1 MAVEIP
7 VVIDIDKA
15 FDDAIKKLP
24 SAMRPLKN
32 TIQQLSEELNI
43 ARQLMAEAPIDSK
56 DWQDAAKWVQGLS
69 QSLDV
74 ANDKMRR
81 LAANDGSIK
90 QMTATLAS
98 LNRRW
103 EEMGRSQKRE
113 WHGGLTDE
121 AKKLYEEYKK
131 IAERLK
137 ENRTLAQMWA
147 REQKQAADAA
157 KAQADA
163 LKAAQDKAFMMSSP
177 ANTLGGL
184 QKQESLLRTAIGKT
198 VIGSNEYNGYQKQ
211 LEAVRG
217 AMARAQGQAEALNG
231 TMTRQQGILS
241 RLASQMGAFVSI
253 FTLVRFAKQVRD
265 VTGELEYQR
274 VALSHLIQDEEY
286 GARLFEQIKQAAVES
301 PFRIKELV
309 TYTKSLAAYN
319 IAQQDLFDTMMRLS
333 DISAGL
339 GVSMDRLV
347 LAYGQVRAASVLR
360 GQELRQFTEAGIP
373 LVDLLAEKFT
383 ELNGRVVKSSE
394 VFDLISKRAVSF
406 KMVSEIFEDMTDKGG
421 MFYKMQE
428 QQAETLKGR
437 WEKLKDAFDIGLES
451 IGKTTSFGWQN
462 DAILSLL
469 TSLANN
475 LRVIPKLVNA
485 AAFAWVAYNGA
496 QALFVKTARQGL
508 TLEQQRNIARALAS
522 KQVSTVTA
530 KIYGQV
536 AAESALTKAITAQY
550 TATNFLTRAWAK
562 LRVAMLTNPIGVIA
576 AAISAAIG
584 LFLTFRK
591 KTDDIANSFEEFDK
605 VIEDTSNGLKD
616 FAKTGKLIDR
626 YERLADITEKTDKE
640 HRKLFQTMT
649 VLQDKFPEVEM
660 GVDNETVSLENQLKT
675 LRELNTEK
683 EKQVREAGETELEKQ
698 RMNLRDLEKD
708 YAKQTKERLTT
719 RRLLANQEA
728 LLEKQGI
735 DKYSNPAWRSYTKQ
749 ISEADAALEELQ
761 KKIDGTQKRIVTL
774 DALLHPENADN
785 TLAAWRQKIKE
796 LTLVI
801 GQDGLPSQLYDD
813 AQLNKW
819 ATLDEALSDIIK
831 NKDKA
836 KESEEKLSESI
847 RNQTGDIRDQIQAQL
862 DWAIAVRQANQA
874 VEEFFGYYSRLSQDV
889 SKNFPGLL
897 GSTFE
902 DVDKETFSK
911 KGLFSESDL
920 KSIKTVVDLY
930 SLWATKIKAV
940 TEEIKHYNDKVGA
953 GVGAQQQADRKAT
966 IKSLNDQKK
975 LLEEMGKLYGFVL
988 DSGKKSGGYQQDP
1001 WILIYKNRMK
1011 FMEDFRKSVED
1022 LDKYMNRSSSLST
1035 TQGAMTG
1042 RGKSLNI
1049 DVSTMSG
1056 SREELLKWYDD
1067 TIDEITKKIK
1077 NLGGKTWAG
1086 MGVQAILAKDT
1097 KSRTIKA
1104 WQDLLAEV
1112 FKARTDFDLSQQKKD
1127 FEKAFNKMKEEL
1139 KNTEAAS
1146 NFYKDILGQTGDE
1159 QLATTLTVSVYGDI
1173 GKDFKERIQ
1182 SQLDEAFKSLSEA
1195 DQTPEMKAAI
1205 DTQDFGYILSNLDKF
1220 SQEWQKV
1227 LQNIASDSTQY
1238 KKKILGDFA
1247 KLVSEYGT
1255 TQQKIDIITAT
1266 TEQKIKDVETARDS
1280 ALADENL
1287 TKDARDRIIEEA
1299 ESVIE
1304 ALKGQEKLDIFKES
1318 ENYIKFF
1325 SEINMLTTS
1334 EAATVRGKL
1343 RQAYIDA
1350 FKAGAI
1356 NADEL
1361 RKALRA
1367 VDEQFKKLNEDTSIF
1382 SAYLKGGLE
1391 GAQKRFSDY
1400 ADTLQVIAGKMQRG
1414 QGLSKTE
1421 EDWAGNMAKKFGKKF
1436 GGEDLKGI
1444 KNYSDLMSKFGGDT
1458 KAAGEAM
1465 GNLSNAMS
1473 SFSAKGGGAIAMVD
1487 MIVQAVNDMFVSMQ
1501 QVIDQLNEMR
1511 SEENK
1516 FGDGFKYISDFN
1528 KYAYSGWQNLKSGN
1542 IFGAIADTVGS
1553 WISIFNNI
1561 QKDKVKN
1568 LNNEIEYQQEI
1579 VEDLTSSY
1587 KRLEKALNDS
1597 FGSDYVYNYTEQMK
1611 VLELQAIAYQRMA
1624 DAEREK
1630 GKSAD
1635 SKKAREYEKQADE
1648 ILQQMDDMK
1657 HQLSEFFTGTDLTSA
1672 AKDFAQA
1679 WIDAYR
1685 EFSSTTSAM
1694 KDKFKE
1700 MIDNM
1705 VVNSLAGQVMQNI
1718 LKPVFDAID
1727 EYSKDGALTEKE
1739 IANIAEMSVA
1749 KTEEINTAMTAL
1761 MERLTAAGINI
1772 RATGSSLSGISK
1784 DIAGASEESINAL
1797 ASGINTQNFYM
1808 SYMPN
1813 IDRNVAAILVA
1824 IQGGTTPNT
1833 VAAPQTT
1840 TVQFGDET
1848 FRGQMSRID
1857 ENVAGIYQMMRS
1869 VITPKSANINTHCV
1883 GTKS

>member
-32 TIQQLSEELNI
+32 TIEQLSQELNI
-43 ARQLMAEAPIDSK
+43 ARQIMAEAPIDSK
-56 DWQDAAKWVQGLS
+56 DWQDAANMVKGLS
-69 QSLDV
+69 QSLEV
-74 ANDKMRR
+74 ASDKMRG
-81 LAANDGSIK
+81 LVANDGSIK

-103 EEMGRSQKRE
+103 EEMGYMQKFQNASQ
-113 WHGGLTDE
+113 LSSQAE
-121 AKKLYEEYKK
+121 ALYAEYKRITK
-131 IAERLK
+131 SLQQNKTLTQLWAE
-137 ENRTLAQMWA
+137 
-147 REQKQAADAA
+147 EQAKAA
-157 KAQADA
+157 KAAERQAA
-163 LKAAQDKAFMMSSP
+163 ATKAAQDKAFMMSSP
-177 ANTLGGL
+177 ANTLAGL
-184 QKQESLLRTAIGKT
+184 RKQESLLNVAIGNA
-198 VIGSNEYNGYQKQ
+198 VIGSNEYNRYQKQ

-253 FTLVRFAKQVRD
+253 FTLVRFVKQVRD

-286 GARLFEQIKQAAVES
+286 GARLFEQIKKAAVES

-333 DISAGL
+333 DVSAGL

-383 ELNGRVVKSSE
+383 ELNGRVVKSAE
-394 VFDLISKRAVSF
+394 VFDLISKRAVPF
-406 KMVSEIFEDMTDKGG
+406 KMISEIFEDMTDKGG

-428 QQAETLKGR
+428 QQAATLKGR
-437 WEKLKDAFDIGLES
+437 WEKLKDAFDIGLET

-485 AAFAWVAYNGA
+485 ASFAWVAYNAA
-496 QALFVKTARQGL
+496 QLIFVKTAKQSL
-508 TLEQQRNIARALAS
+508 TLQQQRNIAQAVAS
-522 KQVSTVTA
+522 KQVSAVTA

-591 KTDDIANSFEEFDK
+591 KTDDIANSFEEFDR

-626 YERLADITEKTDKE
+626 YERLANITEKTDKE

-649 VLQDKFPEVEM
+649 MLQDKFPEVEI
-660 GVDNETVSLENQLKT
+660 GVDNETVSLEEQLKT
-675 LRELNTEK
+675 LQKLNAEK
-683 EKQVREAGETELEKQ
+683 EKRVREIGDTELENQ

-708 YAKQTKERLTT
+708 YAKKTKERLTT

-728 LLEKQGI
+728 LLEKEGI
-735 DKYSNPAWRSYTKQ
+735 DKYSNPAWRRYTKE
-749 ISEADAALEELQ
+749 ISEADAALVELQ
-761 KKIDGTQKRIVTL
+761 QKIDGTQKRIVTL

-796 LTLVI
+796 LTTITINDVTTN
-801 GQDGLPSQLYDD
+801 LYDD
-813 AQLNKW
+813 EQLNKW
-819 ATLDEALSDIIK
+819 ENLDDALSDIIR

-836 KESEEKLSESI
+836 KTSEEKLSEAI
-847 RNQTGDIRDQIQAQL
+847 RGQTGEIRDQIQTQL
-862 DWAIAVRQANQA
+862 DWAAAVRQANQA
-874 VEEFFGYYSRLSQDV
+874 VEDFFGYYSRLSQDV

-920 KSIKTVVDLY
+920 KSIKTVVELY

-953 GVGAQQQADRKAT
+953 GVGAKQQADRKAT
-966 IKSLNDQKK
+966 IKSLEDQRK
-975 LLEEMGKLYGFVL
+975 LLEDMGKLYGFVL

-1011 FMEDFRKSVED
+1011 FMADFRKSVED

-1139 KNTEAAS
+1139 KNTEAAR

-1159 QLATTLTVSVYGDI
+1159 QLAQTLTISVYGDI

-1227 LQNIASDSTQY
+1227 LQEAASSSIQYNSKWLKDLVTSYQKHKTFEERITETQQREAQKRVEIQKWEAEQIAAIDKDTTKTSEEKTDAKAKVKATSTQMQAASSS
-1238 KKKILGDFA
+1238 KEA
-1247 KLVSEYGT
+1247 KEVS
-1255 TQQKIDIITAT
+1255 
-1266 TEQKIKDVETARDS
+1266 
-1280 ALADENL
+1280 N
-1287 TKDARDRIIEEA
+1287 IEM
-1299 ESVIE
+1299 E
-1304 ALKGQEKLDIFKES
+1304 ALKATYEWTKAFEDMDNVSTTTLKNLIALLTSYIDKWKDSGDAPES
-1318 ENYIKFF
+1318 LKAAVQALEQAQVQITERNPYQGAIKGIKDYIKAKQTANRL
-1325 SEINMLTTS
+1325 EKEGKKGTQEYKEAQDNM
-1334 EAATVRGKL
+1334 
-1343 RQAYIDA
+1343 
-1350 FKAGAI
+1350 
-1356 NADEL
+1356 
-1361 RKALRA
+1361 RKALKSTEKSVNDVGNTFNTFSSIVSSVSDVLNLDDLSDGEA
-1367 VDEQFKKLNEDTSIF
+1367 V
-1382 SAYLKGGLE
+1382 
-1391 GAQKRFSDY
+1391 
-1400 ADTLQVIAGKMQRG
+1400 LQ
-1414 QGLSKTE
+1414 
-1421 EDWAGNMAKKFGKKF
+1421 
-1436 GGEDLKGI
+1436 GI
-1444 KNYSDLMSKFGGDT
+1444 
-1458 KAAGEAM
+1458 AAGLTLVGTALVFINAM
-1465 GNLSNAMS
+1465 FTLLETNPIVLAITAIIASVAALAMIMNNLST
-1473 SFSAKGGGAIAMVD
+1473 AKA
-1487 MIVQAVNDMFVSMQ
+1487 N
-1501 QVIDQLNEMR
+1501 R
-1511 SEENK
+1511 
-1516 FGDGFKYISDFN
+1516 
-1528 KYAYSGWQNLKSGN
+1528 
-1542 IFGAIADTVGS
+1542 
-1553 WISIFNNI
+1553 
-1561 QKDKVKN
+1561 
-1568 LNNEIEYQQEI
+1568 EIEKQQQTVDALEK
-1579 VEDLTSSY
+1579 SY
-1587 KRLEKALNDS
+1587 KRLEKAMEDS
-1597 FGSDYVYNYTEQMK
+1597 FGSDYIYNYQEQMK
-1611 VLELQAIAYQRMA
+1611 NLQAQADAYQKMA
-1624 DAEREK
+1624 DAERSK
-1630 GKSAD
+1630 GRKAD
-1635 SKKAREYEKQADE
+1635 DDKIKEYEDNMDD
-1648 ILQQMDDMK
+1648 ILEKMDDMK
-1657 HQLSEFFTGTDLTSA
+1657 HQLSEFFSGTDLTSA
-1672 AKDFAQA
+1672 AEDFAKS

-1824 IQGGTTPNT
+1824 IQGGSTPNT
-1833 VAAPQTT
+1833 VATPQTT
-1840 TVQFGDET
+1840 SVQFGDET

>member
-24 SAMRPLKN
+24 SVMRPLKN
-32 TIQQLSEELNI
+32 TIEQLSQELNV

-147 REQKQAADAA
+147 REQKRAADAA
-157 KAQADA
+157 KAQAEA

-184 QKQESLLRTAIGKT
+184 QKQESLLTTAISKA
-198 VIGSNEYNGYQKQ
+198 VIGSNEYNRYQKQ

-231 TMTRQQGILS
+231 TMTRQQGILG

-286 GARLFEQIKQAAVES
+286 GARLFEQIKKAAIES

-383 ELNGRVVKSSE
+383 ELNGKVVKSAE

-428 QQAETLKGR
+428 QQAATLKGR

-462 DAILSLL
+462 DAILSIL

-485 AAFAWVAYNGA
+485 ATFAWVAYNGA
-496 QALFVKTARQGL
+496 QVLFVKTARQGL

-522 KQVSTVTA
+522 KQVSAVTA
-530 KIYGQV
+530 KIYGRV

-550 TATNFLTRAWAK
+550 TATNILARAWAK

-584 LFLTFRK
+584 LFMTFRK
-591 KTDDIANSFEEFDK
+591 KTDEVARTFEKFDK
-605 VIEDTSNGLKD
+605 MIEDTSNGLKD
-616 FAKTGKLIDR
+616 FAKTDKLIDR
-626 YERLADITEKTDKE
+626 YERLAKITEKTDKE

-649 VLQDKFPEVEM
+649 ILQDKFPEVEM
-660 GVDNETVSLENQLKT
+660 GVDNETVSLEEQLKT
-675 LRELNTEK
+675 LRELNAEK
-683 EKQVREAGETELEKQ
+683 EKQVREAGENELENQ
-698 RMNLRDLEKD
+698 RGTLRDLEED
-708 YAKQTKERLTT
+708 YAEQTKKRITK

-728 LLEKQGI
+728 LLEKEGI
-735 DKYSNPAWRSYTKQ
+735 DKYSNPAWRRYTKE
-749 ISEADAALEELQ
+749 ISEADAALAELQ
-761 KKIDGTQKRIVTL
+761 QKIDGTQKRIVTL

-796 LTLVI
+796 LTTITINDVTTN
-801 GQDGLPSQLYDD
+801 LYDD
-813 AQLNKW
+813 EQLNKW
-819 ATLDEALSDIIK
+819 ENLDDALSDIIR

-836 KESEEKLSESI
+836 KTSEEKLSEAI
-847 RNQTGDIRDQIQAQL
+847 RGQTGEIRDQIQTQL
-862 DWAIAVRQANQA
+862 DWAAAVRQANQA
-874 VEEFFGYYSRLSQDV
+874 VEDFFGYYSRLSQDV

-897 GSTFE
+897 SSTFE

-920 KSIKTVVDLY
+920 KSIKTVVELY

-953 GVGAQQQADRKAT
+953 GVGAKQQADRKAT
-966 IKSLNDQKK
+966 IKSLEDQKK
-975 LLEEMGKLYGFVL
+975 LLEDMGKLYGFVL
-988 DSGKKSGGYQQDP
+988 DNNKKNNNYQQDP

-1042 RGKSLNI
+1042 RGKSLSI
-1049 DVSTMSG
+1049 DVSKMSG

-1067 TIDEITKKIK
+1067 TIAEITKKIQ

-1139 KNTEAAS
+1139 KNTEAAR

-1182 SQLDEAFKSLSEA
+1182 SQLDEAFKSLSKA

-1227 LQNIASDSTQY
+1227 LQEAASSSIQYNAKWLKDLVSSYEKHKTFEERITETKQREAQQRVEIQKWEAEQIAAIDKDATKTTEEKTAAKAKVKATSTQMQAASTS
-1238 KKKILGDFA
+1238 KEA
-1247 KLVSEYGT
+1247 K
-1255 TQQKIDIITAT
+1255 DI
-1266 TEQKIKDVETARDS
+1266 S
-1280 ALADENL
+1280 N
-1287 TKDARDRIIEEA
+1287 IEM
-1299 ESVIE
+1299 E
-1304 ALKGQEKLDIFKES
+1304 ALKATYEWTKAFEDMDNVSTTTLKNLIAL
-1318 ENYIKFF
+1318 
-1325 SEINMLTTS
+1325 LTS
-1334 EAATVRGKL
+1334 
-1343 RQAYIDA
+1343 YIDKWKDSGDA
-1350 FKAGAI
+1350 PESLKAAVQALEQAQAQITERNPYQGAI
-1356 NADEL
+1356 
-1361 RKALRA
+1361 
-1367 VDEQFKKLNEDTSIF
+1367 
-1382 SAYLKGGLE
+1382 
-1391 GAQKRFSDY
+1391 
-1400 ADTLQVIAGKMQRG
+1400 
-1414 QGLSKTE
+1414 
-1421 EDWAGNMAKKFGKKF
+1421 
-1436 GGEDLKGI
+1436 KGI
-1444 KNYSDLMSKFGGDT
+1444 KDYIKAKQTANRLEKEGKKGTQEYKEAQDAMRKAMKSTEKSVNDVGNTFNTFSSIVSSVSDILNLDEMSDGEAVLQGI
-1458 KAAGEAM
+1458 AAGLTMVGTALVFINAM
-1465 GNLSNAMS
+1465 FTLLETNPIVLAISAIIASVAALGMIMSNLSTA
-1473 SFSAKGGGAIAMVD
+1473 GANREIEKQQ
-1487 MIVQAVNDMFVSMQ
+1487 QAVDA
-1501 QVIDQLNEMR
+1501 LE
-1511 SEENK
+1511 K
-1516 FGDGFKYISDFN
+1516 
-1528 KYAYSGWQNLKSGN
+1528 
-1542 IFGAIADTVGS
+1542 
-1553 WISIFNNI
+1553 
-1561 QKDKVKN
+1561 
-1568 LNNEIEYQQEI
+1568 
-1579 VEDLTSSY
+1579 SY
-1587 KRLEKALNDS
+1587 KRLEKAMEDS
-1597 FGSDYVYNYTEQMK
+1597 FGSDYIYNYQEQMK
-1611 VLELQAIAYQRMA
+1611 NLQAQADAYQKMA
-1624 DAEREK
+1624 DAERSK
-1630 GKSAD
+1630 GRKAD
-1635 SKKAREYEKQADE
+1635 DDKVKEYEDNMDD
-1648 ILQQMDDMK
+1648 ILEKMDDMK
-1657 HQLSEFFTGTDLTSA
+1657 HQLSEYFSGTDLTSA
-1672 AKDFAQA
+1672 AEDFAKS

-1694 KDKFKE
+1694 KEKFKE

-1739 IANIAEMSVA
+1739 IANIAAMSVA

-1761 MERLTAAGINI
+1761 MERLTAAGVNI

-1824 IQGGTTPNT
+1824 IQGGSTPNT
-1833 VAAPQTT
+1833 VATPQTT
-1840 TVQFGDET
+1840 SVLFGDET

-1857 ENVAGIYQMMRS
+1857 ENVAGIYQMIRS